1 MATYG
6 RSYNSVE
13 EMLHRARVFADNLAH
28 INAINANPAYTWSAA
43 VNKLADKT
51 TEEISRLKVHCCL
64 LRNVSF
70 VVLSLILASGLPPWH
85 VPISALSP

>member
-1 MATYG
+1 MPAYLLTTWHT
-6 RSYNSVE
+6 S
-13 EMLHRARVFADNLAH
+13 MLSTT
-28 INAINANPAYTWSAA
+28 NPAYTWSAA

-70 VVLSLILASGLPPWH
+70 VVHSLILASGLPPWH